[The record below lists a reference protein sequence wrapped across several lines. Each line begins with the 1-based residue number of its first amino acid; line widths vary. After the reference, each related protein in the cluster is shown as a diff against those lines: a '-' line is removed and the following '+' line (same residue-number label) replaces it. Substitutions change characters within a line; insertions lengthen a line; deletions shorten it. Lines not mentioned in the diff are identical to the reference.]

1 MTPPWLKCRVQ
12 LAILFVAAGLLAP
25 PSVRAQI
32 ADPCWTPIELPSDTM
47 VEIRAA
53 DEQKDAKV
61 VFVSPTAAD
70 LQTIDRKPLAT
81 AEPET
86 EVRLAGNTG
95 QIVLRKGPLWLV
107 RDQVAYTIPN
117 AGVREHR
124 LAAQAGTR
132 LKLNASVTDGKL
144 PAATEARVLLDSEE
158 TVLAKLTAPLDLTPA
173 TPDRA
178 TGWLDAGSLPLTRGG
193 RTMTVTLYA
202 PTRSANE
209 LKSEN
214 FQACFNTTPAFVT
227 VASAQDGVA
236 QLLVRVPDQV
246 VIPDKVFEGIA
257 LWDSA
262 SLRLLGA
269 ATGIFA
275 DSIYVRIGNPILSAI
290 VSIVVGLLILFI
302 PTYFIKKQE
311 PKTQDP
317 TITRQKWTLP
327 RLFVGQDGE
336 PSLSLFQMYLW
347 TWLVLTGMFY
357 VFFMSGNLLNVTEQV
372 LILLGLAGLSTI
384 SSRFVGAGAAGSTPG
399 TGKGFWGMFLVGGKP
414 DLLRLQMFIFTFA
427 IWFYVATRVFYEQAF
442 PVLDANVLLL
452 MGISNGVYVGAKW
465 AASGNPLAELNKRRL
480 EMDTAKDIMD
490 KANKKYEEAKETEK
504 SLPNEKQIVTKSSF
518 KIYEISKEDFEKKEQ
533 AYKEELQRLTTI
545 SAAANQP
552 NQ

>member
-1 MTPPWLKCRVQ
+1 MTPPWLKCRTQ
-12 LAILFVAAGLLAP
+12 LAILFAAAGLLAS
-25 PSVRAQI
+25 PSVRAQV

-47 VEIRAA
+47 VEIRAP
-53 DEQKDAKV
+53 DEQKDSKV

-70 LQTIDRKPLAT
+70 LQTIDRKQLAT
-81 AEPET
+81 AESET
-86 EVRLAGNTG
+86 EVRLAGNVG

-107 RDQVAYTIPN
+107 RDQVAYTIPV

-132 LKLNASVTDGKL
+132 LKLNAGVTDGKL

-178 TGWLDAGSLPLTRGG
+178 TSWLDAGSLPFTRGG

-202 PTRSANE
+202 PTRSAND
-209 LKSEN
+209 LKAEN

-227 VASAQDGVA
+227 VASAQDGIA

-246 VIPDKVFEGIA
+246 SEDWGF
-257 LWDSA
+257 WDSA

-269 ATGIFA
+269 ATGIYA
-275 DSIYVRIGNPILSAI
+275 DSIYVRIGNPVIAAI
-290 VSIVVGLLILFI
+290 VSIVAGVLILFI
-302 PTYFIKKQE
+302 PTYFIRK
-311 PKTQDP
+311 QDP
-317 TITRQKWTLP
+317 TANAQKWTLP

-384 SSRFVGAGAAGSTPG
+384 SSRFVGANAAGSTPG
-399 TGKGFWGMFLVGGKP
+399 TGTGFWGMFLVGGKP
-414 DLLRLQMFIFTFA
+414 DLLRLQMFIFTLA
-427 IWFYVATRVFYEQAF
+427 IWFYVAARVFYEQAF

-452 MGISNGVYVGAKW
+452 MGVSNGVYVGAKW

-480 EMDTAKDIMD
+480 ELDTAKDIMD
-490 KANKKYEEAKETEK
+490 KAKKQYEEAKETEK
-504 SLPNEKQIVTKSSF
+504 SLSNEKQIATKSTL
-518 KIYEISKEDFEKKEQ
+518 KIYEISQEDFKTKEQ